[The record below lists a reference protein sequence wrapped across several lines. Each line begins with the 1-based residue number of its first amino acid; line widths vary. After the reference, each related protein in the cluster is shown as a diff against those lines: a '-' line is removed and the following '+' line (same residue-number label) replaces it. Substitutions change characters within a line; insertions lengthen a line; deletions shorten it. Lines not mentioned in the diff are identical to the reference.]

1 MTDATEKHSSWVISS
16 CLGKGVV
23 DPDVTVVSSILAVV
37 LSYERPRRARG
48 VVRGRALGDW
58 SHRCCLE
65 LFWDWCGRRSSGST
79 MLLSGFREYVLL
91 LDGR

>member
-1 MTDATEKHSSWVISS
+1 MTDATEENSSLVISC

-48 VVRGRALGDW
+48 FVRGRALGDW
-58 SHRCCLE
+58 SHRCC
-65 LFWDWCGRRSSGST
+65 FWAFLGLVPQAEFWFHHVALWVTRIRVSARR
-79 MLLSGFREYVLL
+79 
-91 LDGR
+91 